1 MNKDLFSNRTI
12 IPNANQY
19 SYEKK
24 YISVHS
30 EDRDV
35 TKNANS
41 SEFEISLPQEYLNV
55 VSARLS
61 SWSFPSNYDVFNITS
76 HNVNMA
82 FKFKTI
88 FDPQTSTENDTINDT
103 LLQAIY
109 TELNSI
115 IDFEYII
122 TIEPG
127 FYNPDQMATELTN
140 KFNEAVTIKLV
151 DLFAASQPSFTEYT
165 RFKIV
170 YNNVQQKLWFGNGAD
185 QFVLSNDSN
194 SYVNCELT
202 EKL

>member
-61 SWSFPSNYDVFNITS
+61 
-76 HNVNMA
+76 
-82 FKFKTI
+82 
-88 FDPQTSTENDTINDT
+88 
-103 LLQAIY
+103 
-109 TELNSI
+109 
-115 IDFEYII
+115 
-122 TIEPG
+122 
-127 FYNPDQMATELTN
+127 
-140 KFNEAVTIKLV
+140 
-151 DLFAASQPSFTEYT
+151 
-165 RFKIV
+165 
-170 YNNVQQKLWFGNGAD
+170 
-185 QFVLSNDSN
+185 
-194 SYVNCELT
+194 
-202 EKL
+202 